1 MCLGVKRFNRQHRPL
16 SAILIKGLV
25 MHINYSYRTAIE
37 GEMQSFKRGQI
48 DGLTM
53 ITHIVEIVTASSDYH
68 NYLSRD
74 NLDNV
79 VKKIDNYGEKSL
91 FKYIDLDHPKN
102 INKPLNEYYN
112 DWACS
117 VLRGYYEYK
126 TEGPRETGLV
136 CELIHKSYL
145 VNDAFIRNR
154 IEYIRKNPGFVPASQ
169 RRVAF

>member
-1 MCLGVKRFNRQHRPL
+1 
-16 SAILIKGLV
+16 

-112 DWACS
+112 DS
-117 VLRGYYEYK
+117 RL
-126 TEGPRETGLV
+126 L
-136 CELIHKSYL
+136 
-145 VNDAFIRNR
+145 
-154 IEYIRKNPGFVPASQ
+154 
-169 RRVAF
+169 

>member
-1 MCLGVKRFNRQHRPL
+1 MCLVVMWFNHRSRPL
-16 SAILIKGLV
+16 SAILIKGED
-25 MHINYSYRTAIE
+25 MNINYSYRTSIE
-37 GEMQSFKRGQI
+37 NEMQSFKKGQI

-53 ITHIVEIVTASSDYH
+53 IKHIVDIVTAASDYH
-68 NYLSRD
+68 NYLSCD
-74 NLDNV
+74 NLNNV
-79 VKKIDNYGEKSL
+79 VKKIDNYGKKSL

-112 DWACS
+112 GWASS

-154 IEYIRKNPGFVPASQ
+154 IEYIRKNPGFIPEKP
-169 RRVAF
+169 RRVEF